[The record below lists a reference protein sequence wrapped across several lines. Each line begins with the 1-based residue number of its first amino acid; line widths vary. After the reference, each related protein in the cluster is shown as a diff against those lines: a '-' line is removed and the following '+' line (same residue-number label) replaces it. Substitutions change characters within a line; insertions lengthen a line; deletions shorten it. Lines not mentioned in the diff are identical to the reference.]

1 MESQESE
8 NYERLRGAFEGREA
22 IYIEK
27 RVVRVRVTNIRSTV
41 GSRYI
46 RADVE
51 EVPAPNL
58 SSVTPHG
65 DQPRPHR
72 WRIGAGFLT
81 TFSENRWNM
90 GYGGWSLVFAADVLN
105 GFTNLAAE
113 WPADLDPG
121 ERYRRAI
128 DFLDGIPREPGQRV
142 FPD

>member
-22 IYIEK
+22 IYLEK
-27 RVVRVRVTNIRSTV
+27 GVVRVRVTNIRCTV

-58 SSVTPHG
+58 AGVTPHG
-65 DQPRPHR
+65 DQPRPRR
-72 WRIGAGFLT
+72 WRIGAGVLT
-81 TFSENRWNM
+81 TCSENRWDM
-90 GYGGWSLVFAADVLN
+90 GYGGWSLFFAADVLN
-105 GFTNLAAE
+105 GFTNLVAD
-113 WPADLDPG
+113 WPADLDAG
-121 ERYRRAI
+121 ERYRRAMEFI
-128 DFLDGIPREPGQRV
+128 DGMPREPGQRV

>member
-22 IYIEK
+22 IYLEK
-27 RVVRVRVTNIRSTV
+27 GVVRVRVTNIRSV
-41 GSRYI
+41 VSSRYI

-58 SSVTPHG
+58 AGVIPHG

-72 WRIGAGFLT
+72 WRIGAGALT
-81 TFSENRWNM
+81 TFSENRWDM
-90 GYGGWSLVFAADVLN
+90 GYGGWSLFFAADVLN

-113 WPADLDPG
+113 WPADLDEG
-121 ERYRRAI
+121 ERYRRAMNFI
-128 DFLDGIPREPGQRV
+128 DGIPRAPGQRV